1 MPAIANEPPDGI
13 STTVSA
19 FRVRMDGM
27 VTLLPNPCDKVR
39 AFSGDRSDTSVATLR
54 LMRPS
59 DKTTG
64 VKVNPTPNF
73 LYDTCVWHCGG
84 TFVVSQV
91 KFCGIGNSP
100 PAIKVAVSPEIAVKF
115 GSAKVLTTPAR
126 SMARNVAFTLCNDPV
141 RKLFESAWPL
151 AAKGLSVLKLTTAEP
166 YPTLPDRATPSC
178 FTTSR
183 CTSATVTFS
192 MTWSRPRTVIPLT
205 TFLSSPT
212 SLEAMSYACC
222 ASTG

>member
-1 MPAIANEPPDGI
+1 MPAIANVPPDGI

-27 VTLLPNPCDKVR
+27 VTAWPSPCDRTR
-39 AFSGDRSDTSVATLR
+39 AFSGDKSDTSVATLR

-64 VKVNPTPNF
+64 VKINPTPNF

-100 PAIKVAVSPEIAVKF
+100 PAIKLAVSPEIAVKL
-115 GSAKVLTTPAR
+115 GSAKVRQTPAR
-126 SMARNVAFTLCNDPV
+126 SIAPKVAFTLCNGPV
-141 RKLFESAWPL
+141 QKEFESA
-151 AAKGLSVLKLTTAEP
+151 
-166 YPTLPDRATPSC
+166 
-178 FTTSR
+178 
-183 CTSATVTFS
+183 
-192 MTWSRPRTVIPLT
+192 
-205 TFLSSPT
+205 
-212 SLEAMSYACC
+212 
-222 ASTG
+222 